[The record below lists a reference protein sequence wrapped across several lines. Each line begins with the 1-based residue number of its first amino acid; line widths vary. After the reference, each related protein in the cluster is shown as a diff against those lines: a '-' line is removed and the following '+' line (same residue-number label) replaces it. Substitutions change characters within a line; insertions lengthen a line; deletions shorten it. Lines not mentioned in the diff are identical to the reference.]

1 MKLLSTAITLAM
13 VMFAP
18 MVQAVQTPHPRTQP
32 ESAVKEGIRLLEA
45 SKYAEFLKTFAR
57 PSELEE
63 LTAKRSID
71 DVAAEFGD
79 KRAPDLLAAL
89 RAASTMKPT
98 ISAEATRAEYSFREA
113 VRPGAANLDGQD
125 RGLLVLPLTPRH

>member
-71 DVAAEFGD
+71 DVAAEFGE
-79 KRAPDLLAAL
+79 KRAADLLAAL
-89 RAASTMKPT
+89 RAADKMKPT
-98 ISAEATRAEYSFREA
+98 LSAEGTRAEYTFEKPFGRERRISMAKIGDVWYFR
-113 VRPGAANLDGQD
+113 
-125 RGLLVLPLTPRH
+125 

>member
-1 MKLLSTAITLAM
+1 MLFPTAVTIAM
-13 VMFAP
+13 VMLAP
-18 MVQAVQTPHPRTQP
+18 MVQAVRTPDPRTQP

-45 SKYAEFLKTFAR
+45 SKFAEFLKTFAR

-71 DVAAEFGD
+71 DVAAEFGE

-98 ISAEATRAEYSFREA
+98 ISAEGTRAEYTFEKPFGRERRISMAKIGDVWYFR
-113 VRPGAANLDGQD
+113 
-125 RGLLVLPLTPRH
+125 